1 MANTLPNH
9 IAIIMDGN
17 GRWAKARLMPRIEGH
32 RRGMETLRAVITYA
46 RELGVRHLS
55 VFAFSSENWNRP
67 AAEVTALMR
76 FFVTGLKREA
86 KPLAD
91 AGVCLRI
98 VGDTKAF
105 PEELQEAI
113 AEAEAIT
120 KDASA
125 MQLNVCA
132 NYSGRWDIAQ
142 AAAKASLEAVPVTAE
157 ALQSHLSMRESG
169 PVDLMIRTGGESRI
183 SNFILWQSAYAELWF
198 TERLWPDFSRAD
210 LDSALQWYAGRE
222 RRFGRTGDQVKADN
236 PLKESK

>member
-1 MANTLPNH
+1 M
-9 IAIIMDGN
+9 
-17 GRWAKARLMPRIEGH
+17 
-32 RRGMETLRAVITYA
+32 
-46 RELGVRHLS
+46 
-55 VFAFSSENWNRP
+55 
-67 AAEVTALMR
+67 
-76 FFVTGLKREA
+76 
-86 KPLAD
+86 
-91 AGVCLRI
+91 
-98 VGDTKAF
+98 GDTKAF

-142 AAAKASLEAVPVTAE
+142 AAAKASLEETPVTAE
-157 ALQSHLSMRESG
+157 ALESHLSMRESG